1 MKHAMEELRDVGGI
15 GGSLFN
21 QNKEGGPHRTGGIWA
36 TSCKEPSVRTS
47 EKAKVGKSLV
57 CLGAASNLSGWD
69 SASKGR
75 RVNGLHEAQETP
87 GAQVMS
93 ELF

>member
-1 MKHAMEELRDVGGI
+1 MEELRDVEGI
-15 GGSLFN
+15 GGSLFK
-21 QNKEGGPHRTGGIWA
+21 QNSEGGPHHTGGIWA
-36 TSCKEPSVRTS
+36 NSCKDPSMRAS

-69 SASKGR
+69 SASMGR
-75 RVNGLHEAQETP
+75 RVNGLHEAQGIP

-93 ELF
+93 VLF